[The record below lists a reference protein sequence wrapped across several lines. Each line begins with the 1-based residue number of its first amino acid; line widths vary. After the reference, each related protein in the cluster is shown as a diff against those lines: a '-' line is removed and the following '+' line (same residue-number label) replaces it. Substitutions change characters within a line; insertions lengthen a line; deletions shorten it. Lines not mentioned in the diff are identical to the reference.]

1 MTAHNAWVTGGNGF
15 LGSRVVRQLIG
26 RGFDVH
32 CLVRTNSA
40 ATALVRSLPPESA
53 SRVHFIFGAL
63 GDPDA
68 CRALAASAPI
78 GYHIASAVTGSAA
91 ALFGANV
98 LATRE
103 LLRAVK
109 TSHCQRFVLVSS
121 MAVYG
126 TDELPNDSVLDERCA
141 LDPLPQRRDPYAFS
155 KIAQEQVC
163 WAARTEWN
171 LPLVVVRPGIIYGPG
186 RDFLSA
192 RVGLKVG
199 ALMVRMGGRQRLPY
213 TFVDNCADAVV
224 LAGVE
229 PDVEGEPFNV
239 VDDELPTGRDLL
251 RERKRRLGRL
261 ATIPVPLWA
270 VAPLAR
276 CYTAYAKYSEYQV
289 PPVLTPYRAAAQWNS
304 LRYSNAKARTRLNW
318 TCRVPLSDGLRL
330 TLEGQPES

>member
-1 MTAHNAWVTGGNGF
+1 MRADSAWITGGSGF
-15 LGSRVVRQLIG
+15 LGSRVVRHLIA
-26 RGFDVH
+26 RGLDVH

-40 ATALVRSLPPESA
+40 AAAVAQSLPSESA
-53 SRVHFIFGAL
+53 SRVKFVFGSL
-63 GDPDA
+63 GDADA

-78 GYHIASAVTGSAA
+78 GYHIASALTGSAA

-103 LLRAVK
+103 LLRAVRA
-109 TSHCQRFVLVSS
+109 SQCQRFVLVSS

-126 TDELPNDSVLDERCA
+126 TYELPKDTVLDERCA

-213 TFVDNCADAVV
+213 TFVDNCADAVM
-224 LAGVE
+224 LAGTE
-229 PDVEGEPFNV
+229 PNVEGESFNV
-239 VDDELPTGRDLL
+239 VDDELPTGRELL
-251 RERKRRLGRL
+251 RERQRCLGRL

-276 CYTAYAKYSEYQV
+276 CYTAYAKYSKYQV
-289 PPVLTPYRAAAQWNS
+289 PSVLTPYRAAAQWNA

-318 TCRVPLSDGLRL
+318 TCRTPLADGLRL
-330 TLEGQPES
+330 TLEARPES